1 MCAVNTQHVVKWE
14 VSPST
19 LQRSVFWIHSCLLFL
34 ITHGHCRGSTKVNLS
49 EKSPFREVRWWVEH
63 VKKKKKGGK
72 FQQVFIFWCFR
83 LVGIVVKTRLKSGSR
98 RPGCDPT
105 VFDTVLQLWV
115 ESMVAAAP
123 IPPSPSPSL
132 QQPPGRRIPMNN
144 VACMYKSVRKTNRAM
159 TPAFHHCGLGKEK
172 ES

>member
-19 LQRSVFWIHSCLLFL
+19 LQRSVFQIRSCLLF
-34 ITHGHCRGSTKVNLS
+34 GHCRGSTKVNLS
-49 EKSPFREVRWWVEH
+49 EKSPFYGKFADEWNMLK
-63 VKKKKKGGK
+63 KKKKKGGK

-83 LVGIVVKTRLKSGSR
+83 SVGIVVKTRLKSGSR